1 MRKDILR
8 NFKTSSDQLDS
19 FETEYFEMFD
29 LHRFSHFFILCL
41 LERFQNWFEV
51 FLKISL
57 LLE

>member
-1 MRKDILR
+1 MRKDLSR
-8 NFKTSSDQLDS
+8 NSKTSSDQLDS

-29 LHRFSHFFILCL
+29 LHRLLHFFILCL